1 MTTAAVPAGP
11 DRARWAAAVREL
23 VQLRREEAAQEEA
36 AEDAMADELR
46 RLFSDQPPPLDG
58 VGTHRSGHT

>member
-11 DRARWAAAVREL
+11 DRARWAATVREL

-46 RLFSDQPPPLDG
+46 RVFSDQPPPLDG
-58 VGTHRSGHT
+58 AAYHRSGHT